1 MEYVLHLICLILI
14 FSLATLA
21 QSLLVGYTG
30 VVFVAA
36 AGFMGAGA
44 YGTTFILE
52 HSTMSLPIAFLT
64 AALGCAICGCL
75 ICVFL
80 CKLKQDYLAL
90 ATMGIG
96 LILYDVFNN
105 WRWFTNGPAGKAVPA
120 PTVSSLYNVL
130 ALAFVVMIATITVL
144 LLSRSSYGSLL
155 RAIKDDEEL
164 VHSIGC
170 STLWPKV
177 GAFGISF
184 FLFGLAG
191 AWLGFYLTYIDPSSF
206 RLSDSIAILS
216 MTIVAGAQNPFGAI
230 LSTAIFVLLPEGFR
244 FLGLSPDV
252 ASQIRQALFGAILAA
267 LMIWRP
273 QGLLGKYQVQ

>member
-1 MEYVLHLICLILI
+1 MEYALHLICLVLI

-36 AGFMGAGA
+36 AGFMGIGA
-44 YGTTFILE
+44 YV
-52 HSTMSLPIAFLT
+52 
-64 AALGCAICGCL
+64 AALVLEKSSMALPVALIVAALVCAVCGCL
-75 ICVFL
+75 TCVL
-80 CKLKQDYLAL
+80 LRKLKQDYLAL
-90 ATMGIG
+90 ATMGVG
-96 LILYDVFNN
+96 LILNDVFNN
-105 WRWFTNGPAGKAVPA
+105 WHWFTNGPVGKAVPA
-120 PTVSSLYNVL
+120 AVITPLHNAL
-130 ALAFVVMIATITVL
+130 ALAIVLSIATIAVL
-144 LLSRSSYGSLL
+144 LISRSSYGSLL

-170 STLWPKV
+170 FTLWPKV
-177 GAFGISF
+177 GSFGMSF
-184 FLFGLAG
+184 FLLGLAG
-191 AWLGFYLTYIDPSSF
+191 AWLGYYLTYIDPSSF

-216 MTIVAGAQNPFGAI
+216 MTIVAGAQSPVGAV
-230 LSTAIFVLLPEGFR
+230 LGAGVFVLLPEGFR

-252 ASQIRQALFGAILAA
+252 ASQIRQALFGAMLVA